1 MIDPELKKVLDEM
14 NEKLLFLEVQLSE
27 LIEMYEEPVEE
38 EYIEELA
45 AQVTERVYKKICEA
59 LKVDSIDFMGIA

>member
-14 NEKLLFLEVQLSE
+14 NDKLLFLEVQLAA

-45 AQVTERVYKKICEA
+45 TEVTERVYKKICKA
-59 LKVDSIDFMGIA
+59 LKVDSIDFMGLA